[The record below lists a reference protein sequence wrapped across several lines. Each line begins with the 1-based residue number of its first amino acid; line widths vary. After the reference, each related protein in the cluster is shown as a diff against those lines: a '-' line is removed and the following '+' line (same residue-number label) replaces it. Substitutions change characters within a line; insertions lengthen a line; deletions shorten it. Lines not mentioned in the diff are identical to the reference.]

1 MVEGLPPWLRLQ
13 SCHPGFESQE
23 NHLQLHQFI
32 KLCNVEKTKINK
44 KRPGLVDVKIQHYLT
59 YKQNIFTFFSNIA
72 EPIPTVQA
80 LKFHLERVN

>member
-44 KRPGLVDVKIQHYLT
+44 KRPGLVDVKIQHYLIN
-59 YKQNIFTFFSNIA
+59 KIFLRFLAILLNQF
-72 EPIPTVQA
+72 Q
-80 LKFHLERVN
+80 LFKL